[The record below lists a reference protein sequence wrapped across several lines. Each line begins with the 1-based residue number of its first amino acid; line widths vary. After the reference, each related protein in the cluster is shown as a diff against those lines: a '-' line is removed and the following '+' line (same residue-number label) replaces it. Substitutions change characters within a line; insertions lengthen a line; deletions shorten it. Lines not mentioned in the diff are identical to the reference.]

1 MNLNSTHQA
10 KLNMLLTQMGAKVTI
25 VHGIFFYVKFIIKEM
40 EVLYIFNL
48 NAKNQYYLQRILP
61 YPIGAGAFPTPD
73 QVIDFIRK
81 DIQKLQ
87 NASQSKKFNDF
98 IIASTQLH
106 HIVHGLEDLFLNYNV
121 PLSQMTALEKA
132 IAEVNAL
139 ITQAKERC
147 QPLATN
153 SSQGTVL

>member
-1 MNLNSTHQA
+1 MDLTSTHQA

-25 VHGIFFYVKFIIKEM
+25 VHGIFFYAKFIIKEV

-61 YPIGAGAFPTPD
+61 YPIGAGAFPAPD

-81 DIQKLQ
+81 DIQKIQ

-106 HIVHGLEDLFLNYNV
+106 QIVHGLEELFLNYNV
-121 PLSQMTALEKA
+121 PLSQMATLEKK
-132 IAEVNAL
+132 IAEINVL
-139 ITQAKERC
+139 ITQAKENSRS
-147 QPLATN
+147 LTTN
-153 SSQGTVL
+153 ASQ